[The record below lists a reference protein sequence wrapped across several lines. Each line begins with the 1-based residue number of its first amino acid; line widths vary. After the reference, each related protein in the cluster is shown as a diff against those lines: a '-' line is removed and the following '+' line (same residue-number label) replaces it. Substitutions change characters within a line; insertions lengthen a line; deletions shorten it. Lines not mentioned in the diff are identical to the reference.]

1 MARVSIVNVEVEV
14 GKPGPRGWQ
23 KAVVTFQ
30 QDGRQLTQNVMSF
43 TNPQVFKDVQKFVG
57 TEVDVEI
64 VKNEKGYNEWKQIK
78 PAEGSVAPSAQPQN
92 SPSAT
97 RVTGSNYETK
107 EERARRQV
115 LIVRQSSLSNAIEA
129 LNVDGK
135 LHAPE
140 EYTDL
145 AETFAEWVFQQE
157 SLNDEED
164 AGPTA

>member
-78 PAEGSVAPSAQPQN
+78 PAEGAAPAPAATGSAQPA
-92 SPSAT
+92 AT

-129 LNVDGK
+129 LGAGK
-135 LHAPE
+135 DSD
-140 EYTDL
+140 EYLEL
-145 AETFAEWVFQQE
+145 ADTFAEWVFQQE

>member
-23 KAVVTFQ
+23 KAIVTFQ

-43 TNPQVFKDVQKFVG
+43 TNPQVFKDVQKYVG

-64 VKNEKGYNEWKQIK
+64 TKNEKGYNEWKQVK
-78 PAEGSVAPSAQPQN
+78 PANGDAPAPTTNNASG
-92 SPSAT
+92 AT

-129 LNVDGK
+129 LNVDGQA
-135 LHAPE
+135 HAPE

-145 AETFAEWVFQQE
+145 AGIFAEWVFHQE

-164 AGPTA
+164 QGPSA